1 MTLLDANVLI
11 YAVNADSPHHRRSK
25 AWLVQ
30 ALSGTETV
38 AFSWVALLAFLRLS
52 TNPLVFPRPLKP
64 DQALDI
70 IESWLVQP
78 TAVVL
83 GPTERHLAV
92 MRNLID
98 SVGTMGNLTTDTHLA
113 ALAIEHGARL
123 CSTDRDFARFPGLRW
138 LNPLQ

>member
-70 IESWLVQP
+70 IESWLAQP

-83 GPTERHLAV
+83 SPTERHLAV
-92 MRNLID
+92 MRDLID

-113 ALAIEHGARL
+113 ALAVEHGARL